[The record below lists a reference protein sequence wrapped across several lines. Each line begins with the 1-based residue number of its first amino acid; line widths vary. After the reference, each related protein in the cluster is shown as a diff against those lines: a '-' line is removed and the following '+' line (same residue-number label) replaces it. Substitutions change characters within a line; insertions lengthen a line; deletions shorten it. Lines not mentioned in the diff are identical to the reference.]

1 MSGAPRADP
10 PGLPLGTD
18 SLKATKVGTGGHGS
32 SRRTSLDVL
41 HVNVAHELKI
51 PIRHLPHDTMCRMAR
66 WTATD
71 IPDQA
76 GRVAVV
82 TGANSGLGYITS
94 RELARNGARVV
105 LACRDEV
112 RGREAVARLIA
123 EVPAADIELRSL
135 DMASLASIRAFADGV
150 HASYPALDLLVNNAG
165 VMAIPR
171 RETADGFEMQFGTNH
186 LGHFALTGLL
196 LAMMINQSAARIVTV
211 SSNAHKP
218 GSLDFD
224 DLMHEHN
231 YRRWKVYSDSK
242 LANLLFA
249 YELQRR
255 LAAIDSPL
263 ISVAAHPGTAA
274 TNLVKPGAEGNR
286 LKQMVMT
293 VGVRIVGQSEAQ
305 GALPQLYAAT
315 SPDVQGGEYF
325 GPNGIAETRGYPKRV
340 GSTSASEDAA
350 TAARLW
356 SVSEDLTG
364 VRYDALRV

>member
-1 MSGAPRADP
+1 M
-10 PGLPLGTD
+10 
-18 SLKATKVGTGGHGS
+18 
-32 SRRTSLDVL
+32 
-41 HVNVAHELKI
+41 NVAHVPDI
-51 PIRHLPHDTMCRMAR
+51 PIRQTQHGTMCRMAR

-71 IPDQA
+71 IPDQS
-76 GRVAVV
+76 GRVAIV

-123 EVPAADIELRSL
+123 DVPAADIELRSL

-150 HASYPALDLLVNNAG
+150 QAAYPALDLLINNAG

-196 LAMMINQSAARIVTV
+196 LSLLVNQPAARVVTV
-211 SSNAHKP
+211 SSTAHKP
-218 GSLDFD
+218 GKLNFD
-224 DLMHEHN
+224 DLQHEHD

-249 YELQRR
+249 FELQRR

-274 TNLVKPGAEGNR
+274 TNLVKPGAGNPVIAA
-286 LKQMVMT
+286 VMT
-293 VGVRIVGQSEAQ
+293 VGIRIIGQSEAQ

-315 SPDVQGGEYF
+315 APNVNGGEYF
-325 GPNGIAETRGYPKRV
+325 GPNGIAENRGYPKLV
-340 GSTSASEDAA
+340 DSTSASKDTA

-356 SVSEDLTG
+356 TVSEDLTG

>member
-1 MSGAPRADP
+1 
-10 PGLPLGTD
+10 
-18 SLKATKVGTGGHGS
+18 
-32 SRRTSLDVL
+32 
-41 HVNVAHELKI
+41 VNVAHDPVI
-51 PIRHLPHDTMCRMAR
+51 PIRHLHHDTMCRMAR
-66 WTATD
+66 WTAQD

-123 EVPAADIELRSL
+123 AVPDADVELRSL
-135 DMASLASIRAFADGV
+135 DMASLASIRSFAEDIQ
-150 HASYPALDLLVNNAG
+150 AAYPALDLLINNAG

-196 LAMMINQSAARIVTV
+196 LPLLIDQAGARVVTV
-211 SSNAHKP
+211 SSTAHKP
-218 GSLDFD
+218 GKLDFD

-231 YRRWKVYSDSK
+231 YRRWQVYSDSK

-249 YELQRR
+249 FELQRR
-255 LAAIDSPL
+255 LAAINAPL
-263 ISVAAHPGTAA
+263 VSVAAHPGLAA
-274 TNLVKPGAEGNR
+274 TNLVKPGAGNR
-286 LKQMVMT
+286 LKATVMSA
-293 VGVRIVGQSEAQ
+293 GVRIMGQSEAQ

-315 SPDVQGGEYF
+315 APDVQGGEYF
-325 GPNGIAETRGYPKRV
+325 GPNGIAENRGYPKRV
-340 GSTSASEDAA
+340 DSTSASKDPAA
-350 TAARLW
+350 AARLW
-356 SVSEDLTG
+356 SRSEDLTG
-364 VRYDALRV
+364 VRYDALGVRG

>member
-1 MSGAPRADP
+1 
-10 PGLPLGTD
+10 
-18 SLKATKVGTGGHGS
+18 
-32 SRRTSLDVL
+32 
-41 HVNVAHELKI
+41 
-51 PIRHLPHDTMCRMAR
+51 MAR
-66 WTATD
+66 WTAAQ
-71 IPDQA
+71 IPDQS

-82 TGANSGLGYITS
+82 TGANSGLGYVTS
-94 RELARNGARVV
+94 RELARQGARVV

-123 EVPAADIELRSL
+123 EVPPADIELRSL
-135 DMASLASIRAFADGV
+135 DLASLASIRAFADGV
-150 HASYPALDLLVNNAG
+150 QADYPALDLLVNNAG

-196 LAMMINQSAARIVTV
+196 LSLLVNQPAARVVTV
-211 SSNAHKP
+211 SSTAHKP
-218 GSLDFD
+218 GSINFD

-249 YELQRR
+249 FELQRR

-274 TNLVKPGAEGNR
+274 TNLVKPGAGNPIKAT
-286 LKQMVMT
+286 LMT
-293 VGVRIVGQSEAQ
+293 VGIRIIGQSEAQ

-315 SPDVQGGEYF
+315 APDVHGGEYF
-325 GPNGIAETRGYPKRV
+325 GPNGIGENRGYPKRV
-340 GSTSASEDAA
+340 DSTSASKDTAA
-350 TAARLW
+350 AARLW
-356 SVSEDLTG
+356 ARSEDLTG
-364 VRYDALRV
+364 VRYDLLGV